1 MKLTIIR
8 IKPNPAGKD
17 RPPNGGPSPAQLA
30 AEWVECRNDQG
41 QDVSLNGVSLW
52 HLTYAPGRAPE
63 LGEDPDLQR
72 DASQR
77 EDRARPFR
85 SDAGPVGDPP

>member
-17 RPPNGGPSPAQLA
+17 RPPHGGPSPAQLA
-30 AEWVECRNDQG
+30 AEWIDFRNEQG

-52 HLTYAPGRAPE
+52 HLTTSAGSRIKTAT
-63 LGEDPDLQR
+63 LTLRVQH
-72 DASQR
+72 
-77 EDRARPFR
+77 R
-85 SDAGPVGDPP
+85 SDCPAPARLATTGTAANLASG